1 DVRQFRE
8 LRDLVRQRGGL
19 LLPLSASFRTHGDLV
34 ARTNDLFGH
43 AFEGNAVTMERMTGR
58 PSDSPDAPHLVL
70 TPIATPDRNSYA
82 QRLMEA
88 DLLAREI
95 RGLIDSGCAVWD
107 KRALAYRP

>member
-1 DVRQFRE
+1 GE
-8 LRDLVRQRGGL
+8 
-19 LLPLSASFRTHGDLV
+19 LV

-58 PSDSPDAPHLVL
+58 PSASPDAPHLIL

-95 RGLIDSGCAVWD
+95 RGLIDGGRMVWD
-107 KRALAYRP
+107 KRARAYRPVRLGDIAVLLRRFSNVHVFEQALEAHG